1 MLSVISWQS
10 NLDNIIFNIQKM
22 LGNFFFQVCA
32 AKGPRPRYPRVWK
45 KRQRIGTISKSAKLV
60 ECVGIAFYFS

>member
-1 MLSVISWQS
+1 MLSVISWQK
-10 NLDNIIFNIQKM
+10 NLDNIIFNIQKCWEKK
-22 LGNFFFQVCA
+22 NFQVCA

-60 ECVGIAFYFS
+60 ECVGVAFYFS